1 MVRAIKSERTR
12 WAEHVARSGGGQERC
27 IQCLVWGYVM
37 NRTLGWT
44 GVMRED
50 YIEMDLQ
57 ELEQGTW
64 TGLVASCCE
73 YGGEPSG
80 FMKRVESLDWL
91 HNC

>member
-1 MVRAIKSERTR
+1 
-12 WAEHVARSGGGQERC
+12 
-27 IQCLVWGYVM
+27 
-37 NRTLGWT
+37 
-44 GVMRED
+44 
-50 YIEMDLQ
+50 MDLQ